1 MTLLAVASAFLLGVF
16 LGDRLDTPVSALL
29 LIASGALLV
38 MLFLGRIGRSVL
50 PAVLVLCVLIG
61 GLRMAVMTDPTAELA
76 RHHTQ
81 SPVQV
86 EALALDDAGPAG
98 AATRFPVRVERI
110 LSDNGWAEV
119 EGTALVTAR
128 PSAQAAGRRDPPHIR
143 YGDRLRLEGPLTAPP
158 ELDDFDYPAY
168 LARQGIGSVMSF
180 PGVTVLG
187 EGRGGRLRSAL
198 FDVRRSLHTSL
209 GRSTPEPEASLGQ
222 ALLLGMRDA
231 IPDTVLDD
239 FRKTGTSHLLA
250 ISGLHVGVLM
260 ALVLPMSARI
270 FGRRRS
276 LYLIAPLVAVW
287 LYAVLAGLSPS
298 VVRASIMGTVYLA
311 ALALGRPKSIL
322 PALGLA
328 AAVMVALSP
337 NILWSVS
344 FQLSFA
350 AMAGIATLSDPISRK
365 LEDLFGVSDAEAAD
379 SRLPVR
385 ALTGAVGTSAAAIV
399 ATLPLTA
406 FYFQQV
412 SLVGLPTT
420 LITLPMLPFALV
432 THGLAA
438 VLGLVFQPLG
448 AAFGWLAWGATTYI
462 VQIVHL
468 AAKLPVASFETGR
481 IAPMLVLGYYGVGAA
496 WFIAHRSG
504 VLANVTSGIQANE
517 LSRPGLPAA
526 KKWLTIPVGLV
537 AALIWTAALTNED
550 GRLHVVFAD
559 VGNGDSVLIVSPSGR
574 QVLVDGGPEA
584 QDATRLLGS
593 ALPFWD
599 RSLDVVVLTHGH
611 ADHITGLLEVLRRY
625 DVGHVVEREAEHTTS
640 DYLRWRHAVE
650 NEGSVITQARAGQLI
665 NLGDG
670 ATIEVLHPP
679 ETLMSGADSDLNNA
693 SIVLRVVY
701 GDVSFLLTGDIFVEA
716 EREMLSQ
723 GIDVRST
730 VLKVPHHGSRT
741 SSSPEFIEQISPSV
755 AVISVGADNRFGHP
769 HAETLEV
776 LERYAP
782 EARVMTTRD
791 HGTVRFV
798 TDGTTLSVKTE
809 R

>member
-1 MTLLAVASAFLLGVF
+1 MTLLAVTTAFLLGVY
-16 LGDRLDTPVSALL
+16 LDDRLDPSVSVLL
-29 LIASGALLV
+29 LFTSGALFV
-38 MLFLGRIGRSVL
+38 ALFLKQSGRPAL
-50 PAVLVLCVLIG
+50 PAILALFVVAGC
-61 GLRMAVMTDPTAELA
+61 LRTGVMTDTTTELA
-76 RHHTQ
+76 RYHTQ
-81 SPVQV
+81 NPIQV
-86 EALALDDAGPAG
+86 EALVLDDAG
-98 AATRFPVRVERI
+98 ATGTAMRFPVRVERV
-110 LSDNGWAEV
+110 LTDDGWIEV
-119 EGTALVTAR
+119 EGTALVTAGR
-128 PSAQAAGRRDPPHIR
+128 GAQAVERRDPPHIR
-143 YGDRLRLEGPLTAPP
+143 YGDRLRLEGLLAAPP
-158 ELDDFDYPAY
+158 ELEEFDYPAY
-168 LARQGIGSVMSF
+168 LARHGIGSVMSF
-180 PGVTVLG
+180 PSVTIVD
-187 EGRGGRLRSAL
+187 EGQSGRLRSAL
-198 FDVRRSLHTSL
+198 FGVRRSLHASL

-222 ALLLGMRDA
+222 ALLLGMRDT
-231 IPDTVLDD
+231 IPEEVLDD
-239 FRKTGTSHLLA
+239 FRATGTSHLLA
-250 ISGLHVGVLM
+250 ISGLHVGILM
-260 ALVLPMSARI
+260 ALALPVSARV

-276 LYLIAPLVAVW
+276 LYLIVPLVAVW

-328 AAVMVALSP
+328 AAVMVAVSP

-350 AMAGIATLSDPISRK
+350 AMAGIATLADPVSRK
-365 LEDLFGVSDAEAAD
+365 LEGIFGVSDAEGAA

-385 ALTGAVGTSAAAIV
+385 AVAVAVGTSAAAIL
-399 ATLPLTA
+399 ATMPLTA

-420 LITLPMLPFALV
+420 LVTLPMLPFALV
-432 THGLAA
+432 FHALTGI
-438 VLGLVFQPLG
+438 LGLVLQPLG
-448 AAFGWLAWGATTYI
+448 TAFGWLAWGATTYI
-462 VQIVHL
+462 VQVVHL

-481 IAPMLVLGYYGVGAA
+481 IAPVLVLVYYGVGVA
-496 WFIAHRSG
+496 WFVMHRSG
-504 VLANVTSGIQANE
+504 VLANVASRIQSNPT
-517 LSRPGLPAA
+517 SRPGFSTAT
-526 KKWLTIPVGLV
+526 KWLAIPIGLA
-537 AALIWTAALTNED
+537 AALIWTAALTGDD

-559 VGNGDSVLIVSPSGR
+559 VDNGDSVLIISPSGR

-611 ADHITGLLEVLRRY
+611 ADHLTGLLDVLRRY
-625 DVGHVVEREAEHTTS
+625 DVGHIVERGAEYTTP
-640 DYLRWRHAVE
+640 DYLSWRQAVG
-650 NEGSVITQARAGQLI
+650 NEGAAATQARAGYVI
-665 NLGDG
+665 DLGDG
-670 ATIEVLHPP
+670 TIIEVLHPP
-679 ETLMSGADSDLNNA
+679 ETLMTGTDSDLNNA

-716 EREMLSQ
+716 ERGMLSR
-723 GIDVRST
+723 GVDVRST
-730 VLKVPHHGSRT
+730 VIKIPHHGSRS
-741 SSSPEFIEQISPSV
+741 SSSPEFVELVGPSV

-776 LERYAP
+776 LGRYAP

-791 HGTVRFV
+791 HGAIRFV

>member
-16 LGDRLDTPVSALL
+16 LGDRLTPPVSALL
-29 LIASGALLV
+29 LFTSGALLV
-38 MLFLGRIGRSVL
+38 ALFLRRIGRSAFPV
-50 PAVLVLCVLIG
+50 VLVLCVVIG
-61 GLRMAVMTDPTAELA
+61 GLRMALMTDPTTELA
-76 RHHTQ
+76 PYHTQ

-86 EALALDDAGPAG
+86 EGLALDDAGPAG
-98 AATRFPVRVERI
+98 SAMRFPVRVERV
-110 LSDNGWAEV
+110 LSDGGWIEV

-128 PSAQAAGRRDPPHIR
+128 PSAQATGRHDPPQIR

-158 ELDDFDYPAY
+158 KLEDFDYPAY

-180 PGVTVLG
+180 PSVMVLD
-187 EGRGGRLRSAL
+187 EGQGGRLRSAL

-209 GRSTPEPEASLGQ
+209 GRSTPEPAASLGQ
-222 ALLLGMRDA
+222 ALLLGMRDT
-231 IPDTVLDD
+231 IPDAVLDD
-239 FRKTGTSHLLA
+239 FRATGTSHLLA
-250 ISGLHVGVLM
+250 ISGLHVGILM
-260 ALVLPMSARI
+260 ALVLPMSARL

-276 LYLIAPLVAVW
+276 LYLIVPLVAVW

-328 AAVMVALSP
+328 ATVMVAISP

-350 AMAGIATLSDPISRK
+350 AMAGIATLADSISRK
-365 LEDLFGVSDAEAAD
+365 LQDLLGVPDAEGAA
-379 SRLPVR
+379 SRLPIR
-385 ALTGAVGTSAAAIV
+385 ALAGAVGTSAAAIL

-420 LITLPMLPFALV
+420 LVTLPMLPFALV
-432 THGLAA
+432 FHALAG

-448 AAFGWLAWGATTYI
+448 TAFGWLAWGATAYI
-462 VQIVHL
+462 VQVVHL
-468 AAKLPVASFETGR
+468 AAKLPIASFETGR
-481 IAPMLVLGYYGVGAA
+481 IAPVLVLGYYGVGAA
-496 WFIAHRSG
+496 WFISHRSG
-504 VLANVTSGIQANE
+504 VFSEVVRRIEPSVSASPGVSTTRWLAVP
-517 LSRPGLPAA
+517 LSLAA
-526 KKWLTIPVGLV
+526 V
-537 AALIWTAALTNED
+537 LIWTAALTNED

-559 VGNGDSVLIVSPSGR
+559 VGNGDSALIISPAGR

-593 ALPFWD
+593 GLPFWD

-625 DVGHVVEREAEHTTS
+625 EVGHIVEREAGHITP
-640 DYLRWRHAVE
+640 DYLNWRHAVE
-650 NEGSVITQARAGQLI
+650 NEDAAVTQIQVGQLI
-665 NLGDG
+665 DLGDG
-670 ATIEVLHPP
+670 VTIEVLHPP
-679 ETLMSGADSDLNNA
+679 ETLMSGTESDLNNA

-701 GDVSFLLTGDIFVEA
+701 GGVSFLLTGDIFVKA
-716 EREMLSQ
+716 EREMLSR
-723 GIDVRST
+723 GVDVRST

-741 SSSPEFIEQISPSV
+741 SSSQEFVEQVGPSV

-776 LERYAP
+776 LARYAP
-782 EARVMTTRD
+782 DARVMTTRD
-791 HGTVRFV
+791 HGSIRFV
-798 TDGTTLSVKTE
+798 TDGTTLSVETE

>member
-16 LGDRLDTPVSALL
+16 LGDRLAPPVSTLL
-29 LIASGALLV
+29 LLTSGALLV
-38 MLFLGRIGRSVL
+38 ALFLRRIGRSVF
-50 PAVLVLCVLIG
+50 PAVLVLCVVIG
-61 GLRMAVMTDPTAELA
+61 GLRMVLMTDPTAALA
-76 RHHTQ
+76 RYHTQ
-81 SPVQV
+81 SPVQM
-86 EALALDDAGPAG
+86 EGLALDDAGSAG
-98 AATRFPVRVERI
+98 SAMRFPVRVERV
-110 LSDNGWAEV
+110 LSDGGWTEV

-128 PSAQAAGRRDPPHIR
+128 PSVQATSLRDPPHIR
-143 YGDRLRLEGPLTAPP
+143 YGDRLLLEGPLTAPP
-158 ELDDFDYPAY
+158 ELDEFDYPAY

-180 PGVTVLG
+180 PSVTVLG
-187 EGRGGRLRSAL
+187 ETQGGRLRSAL
-198 FDVRRSLHTSL
+198 FDVRRSLHSSL
-209 GRSTPEPEASLGQ
+209 GRSTPEPAASLGQ
-222 ALLLGMRDA
+222 ALLLGMRDT
-231 IPDTVLDD
+231 IPDEVLDD
-239 FRKTGTSHLLA
+239 FKKTGTSHLLA
-250 ISGLHVGVLM
+250 ISGLHVGILM
-260 ALVLPMSARI
+260 ALVLPMSARV

-276 LYLIAPLVAVW
+276 LYLIVPLVAVW

-328 AAVMVALSP
+328 ATVMVAISP

-350 AMAGIATLSDPISRK
+350 AMAGIATLADPISRK
-365 LEDLFGVSDAEAAD
+365 LQGLLGVLDEEGAD
-379 SRLPVR
+379 SHLPIR
-385 ALTGAVGTSAAAIV
+385 ALAGAVGTSAAAIL
-399 ATLPLTA
+399 ATMPLTA

-420 LITLPMLPFALV
+420 LVTLPMLPFALV
-432 THGLAA
+432 FHGLAA

-448 AAFGWLAWGATTYI
+448 TAFGWLAWGATTYI
-462 VQIVHL
+462 VQVVHL

-481 IAPMLVLGYYGVGAA
+481 IAPALVLGYYGVGAA

-504 VLANVTSGIQANE
+504 VLANVTSRVRSSE
-517 LSRPGLPAA
+517 VSRSGFSAST
-526 KKWLTIPVGLV
+526 KWLAVPLV
-537 AALIWTAALTNED
+537 LAAALIWTAALTNED

-559 VGNGDSVLIVSPSGR
+559 VGNGDSVLIISPSGR

-584 QDATRLLGS
+584 QDATRLLGG

-611 ADHITGLLEVLRRY
+611 ADHITGLLDVLRRY
-625 DVGHVVEREAEHTTS
+625 DVGHVVEREAGHTTP
-640 DYLRWRHAVE
+640 DYLSWRHAVE
-650 NEGSVITQARAGQLI
+650 NEGSVVMQARAGQSI

-670 ATIEVLHPP
+670 AIIEVLHPP
-679 ETLMSGADSDLNNA
+679 ETLMSGTDSDLNNA

-701 GDVSFLLTGDIFVEA
+701 GDVSFLLTGDIFVKA
-716 EREMLSQ
+716 EREILSQ
-723 GIDVRST
+723 GIDVQST

-741 SSSPEFIEQISPSV
+741 SSSPEFVEQVSPSV

-776 LERYAP
+776 LARYAP

-791 HGTVRFV
+791 HGSIRFV
-798 TDGTTLSVKTE
+798 TDGTTLSVKAE